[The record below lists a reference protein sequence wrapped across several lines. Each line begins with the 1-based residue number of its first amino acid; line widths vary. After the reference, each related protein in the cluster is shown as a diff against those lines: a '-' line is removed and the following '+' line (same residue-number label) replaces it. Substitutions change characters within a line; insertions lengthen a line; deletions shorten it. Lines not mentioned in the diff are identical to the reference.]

1 MRAEKNLNPKKGL
14 QEQTMELKPTLDQAF
29 NSASIGIVSTD
40 PCGTI
45 VAVNQQASEI
55 IGIDKQKIIGTN
67 ISEHLKMTAHLVHKC
82 LQTGKPQIGHH
93 IRGNRMK
100 LVANITPIKE
110 NGYVLG
116 AVCCFEKMYEFEQTA
131 RKLESYQRLNK
142 QFETIFNSSSDGI
155 WVVDGTGKVIA
166 VNRAGEKF
174 SHIKAADVINKNVV
188 DLVESGI
195 IDQTLTPEVLASKRQ
210 VNMLQYVEKT
220 GKYVLSTG
228 TPAFDENGQVVLV
241 VVNERDMTRLNEL
254 LEQLNQT
261 RLVSNKYKDK
271 LTELGML
278 ELKKQEIIAESEEM
292 RQVLRVASKLAQME
306 ASNIQIQGESGTGK
320 GLLAKFIHRN
330 SPRANKPFIQI
341 NCATIPEN
349 LLEAEL
355 FGYEKGAFT
364 GAHQGG
370 KAGLFEL
377 AHGGTFFL
385 DEIGEIPYAV
395 QAKLLKCLEDHEIM
409 HLGGLKPIQINCMV
423 IVADNKDL
431 VTLVKE
437 KKFREDLFYRHN
449 TFSIK
454 IPPLRERPDD
464 TFELANYFLHKYNG
478 TYKSNKQL
486 SYSAIEMLQGCPFPG
501 NVRQLKNLIKKAVVL
516 SEERNLDE
524 FIQKSLEYETTE
536 EIQPAANRTVAPSK
550 LAVKLKET
558 ESKMLKTAFMQCKST
573 REIARYLGI
582 SQPSVVRKLKKYG
595 ISQSN

>member
-1 MRAEKNLNPKKGL
+1 
-14 QEQTMELKPTLDQAF
+14 MELKPTLDQAF
-29 NSASIGIVSTD
+29 DSASIGILSTD
-40 PCGTI
+40 PFGNI
-45 VAVNQQASEI
+45 AAINQQASEI
-55 IGIDKQKIIGTN
+55 IGIDKQKILGTN
-67 ISEHLKMTAHLVHKC
+67 ISEHLKSTARLVHKC
-82 LQTGKPQIGHH
+82 LQTGRPQIGRH
-93 IRGNRMK
+93 IRGKRVK
-100 LVANITPIKE
+100 LVANITPVKE
-110 NGYVLG
+110 NGHVLG

-142 QFETIFNSSSDGI
+142 QFEAIFNSSSDGI
-155 WVVDGTGKVIA
+155 WVVDGSGKVIA
-166 VNRAGEKF
+166 VNQAAEKF
-174 SHIKAADVINKNVV
+174 SNVRAADVMNKNVV
-188 DLVESGI
+188 KLVESGI
-195 IDQTLTPEVLASKRQ
+195 IDRALSPDVLASKRQ
-210 VNMLQYVEKT
+210 VNMLQYIEKT
-220 GKYVLSTG
+220 GKYILSTG
-228 TPAFDENGQVVLV
+228 TPAFDEKGNVFLV

-261 RLVSNKYKDK
+261 RMVSNKYKDK

-292 RQVLRVASKLAQME
+292 RQVLRIALRIAQMD
-306 ASNIQIQGESGTGK
+306 ASNILIQGESGTGK

-330 SPRANKPFIQI
+330 SPRRNKPFIQI

-364 GAHQGG
+364 GAHKRG

-385 DEIGEIPYAV
+385 DEIGDIPYVV

-431 VTLVKE
+431 ATLVKE
-437 KKFREDLFYRHN
+437 KKFREDLFYRLN
-449 TFSIK
+449 AFGIK

-464 TFELANYFLHKYNG
+464 TFELANYFLQKYNE
-478 TYKSNKQL
+478 TYKSDKQL
-486 SYSAIEMLQGCPFPG
+486 SYSALEMLQIYPFPG
-501 NVRQLKNLIKKAVVL
+501 NVRELKNLVKKAVVL
-516 SEERNLDE
+516 SEEQNLDQ
-524 FIQKSLEYETTE
+524 FIQKCLGYETPKE
-536 EIQPAANRTVAPSK
+536 LQSAANRTVTPLK

-558 ESKMLKTAFMQCKST
+558 ESKMLKTAFLQCKST
-573 REIARYLGI
+573 REIAKYLGI

-595 ISQSN
+595 ISRSN

>member
-1 MRAEKNLNPKKGL
+1 VAGL

-29 NSASIGIVSTD
+29 NSASIGILSTD
-40 PCGTI
+40 QSGNI
-45 VAVNQQASEI
+45 AAINQQASEI
-55 IGIDKQKIIGTN
+55 IGIDRQKIVGTN
-67 ISEHLKMTAHLVHKC
+67 ISEHLKMTARLVHRC
-82 LQTGKPQIGHH
+82 LQTGKPQIGRH
-93 IRGNRMK
+93 IRGKRMK

-110 NGYVLG
+110 NGSVLG
-116 AVCCFEKMYEFEQTA
+116 AVCCFEKMYKFEQSA

-166 VNRAGEKF
+166 VNQAAEKF
-174 SHIKAADVINKNVV
+174 SNIKAADVINKNVIK
-188 DLVESGI
+188 LAESGI
-195 IDQTLTPEVLASKRQ
+195 IDRTLTPEVLTSKRP
-210 VNMLQYVEKT
+210 VNMLQYIEKT
-220 GKYVLSTG
+220 GKYILSTG
-228 TPAFDENGQVVLV
+228 TPAFDENGNVFLV

-292 RQVLRVASKLAQME
+292 RQVLRVALKLAQME
-306 ASNIQIQGESGTGK
+306 ASNILIQGESGTGK

-330 SPRANKPFIQI
+330 SPRHNKPFIQI

-364 GAHQGG
+364 GAHQRG

-385 DEIGEIPYAV
+385 DEIGDIPYVV

-409 HLGGLKPIQINCMV
+409 HLGGLKPIHINCMI
-423 IVADNKDL
+423 IVADNQDL
-431 VTLVKE
+431 ATLVKQ
-437 KKFREDLFYRHN
+437 KKFREDLYYRLN
-449 TFSIK
+449 AFSIK
-454 IPPLRERPDD
+454 IPSLRERPDD
-464 TFELANYFLHKYNG
+464 TFDLANYFLHKYNE
-478 TYKSNKQL
+478 TYKSKKQL
-486 SYSAIEMLQGCPFPG
+486 SYSAIEMLQAYPFPG
-501 NVRQLKNLIKKAVVL
+501 NVRELKNLIKKAVVL
-516 SEERNLDE
+516 SEDLYLDE
-524 FIQKSLEYETTE
+524 FIHKSLGYETSE
-536 EIQPAANRTVAPSK
+536 EIQTTAGRTVAPSI
-550 LAVKLKET
+550 LTVKLKET
-558 ESKMLKTAFMQCKST
+558 ESKILKTAFMQCKST
-573 REIARYLGI
+573 REIAKYLGI

-595 ISQSN
+595 ISRQSQ